1 MKQLGWHKYEVGNNP
16 WSINLETHQY
26 KEENMMHIRLVK
38 FTQQAN
44 HYDHVLPGNL
54 FRSTENSAVMYETQ
68 CC

>member
-38 FTQQAN
+38 FTQQ
-44 HYDHVLPGNL
+44 
-54 FRSTENSAVMYETQ
+54 TEATVITFYQEIYSEALKTVQ
-68 CC
+68 